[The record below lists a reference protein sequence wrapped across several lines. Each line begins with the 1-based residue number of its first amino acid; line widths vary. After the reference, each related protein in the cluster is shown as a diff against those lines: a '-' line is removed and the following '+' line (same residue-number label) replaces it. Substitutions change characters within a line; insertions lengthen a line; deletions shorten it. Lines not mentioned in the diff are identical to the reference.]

1 MKELQFFFFFL
12 VSTCD
17 LCSDLTQ
24 SQLFCFLHLPQFPIN
39 VFYHLM
45 LWSCSLSLS
54 RGFKVLCENAMHNAQ
69 SCLSAPLTRSISHS
83 AHSQCCV
90 KASALCQ
97 NHPWTQQEEK
107 ASPSPWVGRV
117 LIIAASQLLLTAF
130 RAAGPGPL
138 FIHQSSPFCSWSL
151 LTHSVVKDSDI
162 GSEL

>member
-1 MKELQFFFFFL
+1 M
-12 VSTCD
+12 VSTSD

-24 SQLFCFLHLPQFPIN
+24 SQVFFLLHLSQFSIN

-45 LWSCSLSLS
+45 LWSGSLALFFK
-54 RGFKVLCENAMHNAQ
+54 GFKVVSENAMHNAQ
-69 SCLSAPLTRSISHS
+69 SCLSASLTRSISHS
-83 AHSQCCV
+83 IHSQCCV

-97 NHPWTQQEEK
+97 NHPWIRQEEK

-117 LIIAASQLLLTAF
+117 LVVPASQLLQTVF
-130 RAAGPGPL
+130 RAAGPGWL

-162 GSEL
+162 ISEV